1 MNRRYKRKLLI
12 LCIGFIFAILSFTIG
27 VNQLLTYKKAVV
39 VFASGR
45 ESEVQI
51 PVLCYHSITDKKSG
65 EYVVS
70 PAHLEEQ
77 MLWLHEQGYR
87 SINLNQFELLMKG
100 KIPNDGRNVLI
111 TFDDGYKDN
120 YTNAYPILNKYGYA
134 AVEFLVTNWVGGP
147 DYMNWSEVDQ
157 LGRGGWDLM
166 SHTRTHPYLP
176 LHTAKGQVDEIA
188 GSKAALE
195 KHLSKPVRVIAYPY
209 GLRSFET
216 MKIVKDSGYDY
227 AFTFDDGMTTSLQ
240 DPYLLKRLFISG
252 EMELPAFE
260 QKMEPDRES

>member
-1 MNRRYKRKLLI
+1 MNRHKSRKLLI
-12 LCIGFIFAILSFTIG
+12 IGVGFIFAIMSFTIG
-27 VNQLLTYKKAVV
+27 VNQLLTFKKATV
-39 VFASGR
+39 VFASGS

-51 PVLCYHSITDKKSG
+51 PVLCYHSITDKKTG

-77 MLWLHEQGYR
+77 MRWLHEQGYR
-87 SINLNQFELLMKG
+87 SINLSQFELLMKG
-100 KIPNDGRNVLI
+100 KLPNDGRNVLI

-120 YTNAYPILNKYGYA
+120 YTNAYPILNKFGYV

-157 LGRGGWDLM
+157 LSGKGWDLM

-176 LHTAKGQVDEIA
+176 LHTTKGQMDEIA
-188 GSKAALE
+188 GSKAQLE
-195 KHLSKPVRVIAYPY
+195 KHLSKPVHVIAYPY

-216 MKIVKDSGYDY
+216 VKIVKDSGYDY

-240 DPYLLKRLFISG
+240 NPYLLKRLFISG
-252 EMELPAFE
+252 EMDLPAFK